1 MNSLM
6 HDLFLAG
13 DLIELDQEFYL
24 PPPEVLNKYQWVK
37 YNPRKNIDRYGLSL
51 TSLDGGMSGYPDLDS
66 LLEYYRQTGESLPEM
81 SFKEKT
87 PLFYDLGQREQDF
100 LNNISLGRSHFL
112 KLNSGGFFPPHRD
125 SGHLYGEHLN
135 CFRIISCLQNCDSKQ
150 FVWLQDGVQFKLRP
164 NRLYVINTLKIHSVF
179 SFVDDCIILVLNVGS
194 ESIPFIKSRMDT
206 K

>member
-66 LLEYYRQTGESLPEM
+66 LLEYYRQTGVSLPEM

-87 PLFYDLGQREQDF
+87 PLFYDLRQREQDF
-100 LNNISLGRSHFL
+100 LNSISLGRSHFL

-135 CFRIISCLQNCDSKQ
+135 CFRIIGCLQNCGPKQ
-150 FVWLQDGVQFKLRP
+150 FVWLQDGTQFKLQP

-179 SFVDDCIILVLNVGS
+179 SFVDDCVILVLNVGS